1 MTELP
6 SPQGVALAVSTS
18 DVGEHGVVAPG
29 IQRQVRPVPQ
39 LVVQDV
45 ADGATL
51 PDNFGTMV
59 QSVPDSN
66 LNVTDTAV
74 TRPPGNFALADAHDD
89 ATEYD
94 TWWEG
99 VTVTNCTAEDEAL
112 LYLRGE
118 PDDLVHPRVGSAT
131 WRSRTIPAC

>member
-1 MTELP
+1 VSSHLG
-6 SPQGVALAVSTS
+6 SNGRCALCLNSSSKTW
-18 DVGEHGVVAPG
+18 
-29 IQRQVRPVPQ
+29 
-39 LVVQDV
+39 LV
-45 ADGATL
+45 GATL
-51 PDNFGTMV
+51 ADNFGTIV

-74 TRPPGNFALADAHDD
+74 TRHHGNFALVDEHDD

-99 VTVTNCTAEDEAL
+99 VTVTNCTTEDEAF